1 WPRSSSPSCRARWLN
16 WPRASG
22 SSGSRGSW
30 NSRPWTSP
38 AGISRAERCSSRKN
52 VTNGTI
58 SHWSGGSARFG
69 PDPPDLHLDSPRH
82 AFYPAGRLPDSCST
96 WDCFQSVNGRGAPD
110 RDQGLTLA
118 SSNPVGRMTR
128 RWWTLL
134 IVYDDPTDVRQF
146 RISRELVR
154 ITVGS
159 ALVLVSVLTSLAA
172 GFFVKESQRLQ
183 VQRLQRENKLLEAEI
198 GE

>member
-1 WPRSSSPSCRARWLN
+1 MA
-16 WPRASG
+16 
-22 SSGSRGSW
+22 
-30 NSRPWTSP
+30 
-38 AGISRAERCSSRKN
+38 
-52 VTNGTI
+52 
-58 SHWSGGSARFG
+58 
-69 PDPPDLHLDSPRH
+69 
-82 AFYPAGRLPDSCST
+82 
-96 WDCFQSVNGRGAPD
+96 
-110 RDQGLTLA
+110 
-118 SSNPVGRMTR
+118 R

-134 IVYDDPTDVRQF
+134 IVSDDPTEVRQF

-198 GE
+198 GEIHQQLATLQNLLDDLSSRDEQYRLLAGLDPIDDEVRLAGIGGPGTATLQSSELCIRTRGWAR